1 MEVRHIIVFV
11 FLLLGSLFSRGQT
24 RSTKATKI
32 VLVVNQKSN
41 SVEHI
46 ELLVSF
52 QKKKKKELAG
62 SYTNHKF
69 FLGVLK
75 GKYSLEKE
83 RIIPGNNTTIILY
96 TEKQFTIPEPYIHG
110 DSLTLGDEFNLGK
123 IKAKV
128 VANKKGEL
136 TLKTQ

>member
-1 MEVRHIIVFV
+1 MKVTYIVFFV
-11 FLLLGSLFSRGQT
+11 FLFLGTLFSSGQT

-32 VLVVNQKSN
+32 VLIVNEKSN
-41 SVEHI
+41 SVEHM
-46 ELLVSF
+46 ELLASF

-62 SYTNHKF
+62 SYTNRNF

-75 GKYSLEKE
+75 GTYSLENE

-96 TEKQFTIPEPYIHG
+96 TEKQFAIPEPYVHG
-110 DSLTLGDEFNLGK
+110 DSLTLGDTFNLGK

-136 TLKTQ
+136 ILKTQ